1 MLQLSAGWHQTAGKR
16 DYQEDGVSRMA
27 WSNGFSLALLSDG
40 MGGVAHGDVASRE
53 ILRAF
58 SETFCEEESES
69 IVSRFQNS
77 LIATNNHLSD
87 YVRLNPDCDGMGG
100 TLIAVAFSGESVDWL
115 SVGDSP
121 LWLVRENEILRLNED
136 HSRKAE
142 LMQLVEAGQMTA
154 EEVAVHPQRN
164 QLTSAVMGYSIDHVD
179 ISSTPVQNGDVLLL
193 ASDGV
198 ESIPEQELASM
209 CDRFSD
215 EGPQALAEHIV
226 SPVES
231 LDRPHQDNATV
242 IVLKISGEQE

>member
-1 MLQLSAGWHQTAGKR
+1 MLQLSAGWYQTAGKR

-27 WSNGFSLALLSDG
+27 WSNGFSLALLADG
-40 MGGVAHGDVASRE
+40 MGGAGHGDVASRE
-53 ILRAF
+53 ILKAF
-58 SETFCEEESES
+58 SESFCNEESES
-69 IVSRFQNS
+69 VVLRFQNS

-87 YVRLNPDCDGMGG
+87 YVRSNPDCDGMGG
-100 TLIAVAFSGESVDWL
+100 TLVAVAFSGESIDWL

-121 LWLVRENEILRLNED
+121 LWLVREGEIRRLNED

-154 EEVAVHPQRN
+154 EEVSGHPQRN

-179 ISSTPVQNGDVLLL
+179 ISSIAVRHGDVLLL
-193 ASDGV
+193 ASDGI
-198 ESIPEQELASM
+198 ETIPEEELATL
-209 CDRFSD
+209 CQRFFESD
-215 EGPQALAEHIV
+215 PQTLAEHIV
-226 SPVES
+226 SYVET